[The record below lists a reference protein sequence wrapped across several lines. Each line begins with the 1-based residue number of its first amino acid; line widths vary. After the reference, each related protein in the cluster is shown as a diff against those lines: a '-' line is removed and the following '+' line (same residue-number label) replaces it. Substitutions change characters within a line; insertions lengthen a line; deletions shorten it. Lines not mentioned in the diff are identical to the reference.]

1 MKYFLSTPV
10 LRIFQSP
17 CSNFILNVALQLTL
31 SSGKIC
37 TSTIFSSCANSLNL
51 TLPDVSN
58 ISKADYSCKSNKKK
72 LEAPWRILFF
82 GTDEFS
88 VKSLQ
93 LLCAKYRTH
102 TLISRLEVVSSEK
115 GKHSPVIKFA
125 KDENLVLHHW
135 PIGTDLLKD
144 NYDIGIVVSFG
155 HLIPSKIINA
165 FPLGMINVHGSIL
178 PRWRGAAPIVHA
190 ILHGDHETGIS
201 IIRLQPK
208 HFDRGEIVRQ
218 YRCPITP
225 HDTAGELHTRLAEV
239 GGQLLLECVRDMPRC
254 VLNAPP
260 QPEEGA
266 TYAKKIDA
274 SYSLI
279 DWNTMSSVQVYN
291 LHRALGH
298 VYPLLTQWNGVKVKL
313 HNISLDTSHQPRKE
327 SMDNSDQNKESIG
340 TQTTQPTQ
348 QLSSALSFLSGGQ
361 SSIPTKETAVETGRA
376 CELGLVT
383 FDKQNK
389 VIRIKCID
397 GKSVL
402 CSQVTVS
409 GKKKMSAIDF
419 NNGFISKVKTENGR
433 RFVNLDKQLMSA
445 EKY

>member
-1 MKYFLSTPV
+1 MKYFVSLPV
-10 LRIFQSP
+10 LRVFQSP

-37 TSTIFSSCANSLNL
+37 TSAVFSNSSLNL
-51 TLPDVSN
+51 TLPDASR
-58 ISKADYSCKSNKKK
+58 ISKADYSCKSKKKK

-88 VKSLQ
+88 VKSLH
-93 LLCAKYRTH
+93 LLSAKYQTH
-102 TLISRLEVVSSEK
+102 TLISKLEVVSSEK

-125 KDENLVLHHW
+125 KDEKLVLHHW
-135 PIGTDLLKD
+135 PVDPDIIKD

-155 HLIPSKIINA
+155 HLIPSKIIDA

-190 ILHGDHETGIS
+190 ILSGDHETGIS
-201 IIRLQPK
+201 IIRIRPK

-218 YRCPITP
+218 YRCPISP

-239 GGQLLLECVRDMPRC
+239 GGQLLLDCVRDMPRC
-254 VLNAPP
+254 VLNAPA

-279 DWNTMSSVQVYN
+279 DWNNMSSVQVYN

-313 HNISLDTSHQPRKE
+313 HNITLDTSHQCRSE
-327 SMDNSDQNKESIG
+327 QSMNNADQLNSDVGKQS
-340 TQTTQPTQ
+340 TQH
-348 QLSSALSFLSGGQ
+348 LSSALSFLSGAQ
-361 SSIPTKETAVETGRA
+361 STTPTKRTAVETERTSG
-376 CELGLVT
+376 EPGLVT
-383 FDKQNK
+383 FDKENK

-402 CSQVTVS
+402 CSQITVS
-409 GKKKMSAIDF
+409 GKKKMSAVDF
-419 NNGFISKVKTENGR
+419 SNGFICKVKNEKER
-433 RFVNLDKQLMSA
+433 RFVNLDKQFMSV
-445 EKY
+445 EKS